1 MSNNNDV
8 KSVFV
13 GWFALA
19 VAFVCGKK
27 YGYNQCASK
36 VKDVMLKGF
45 IEKAE
50 KEEKGS

>member
-13 GWFALA
+13 GWLALA

-36 VKDVMLKGF
+36 VKDVMLKKL
-45 IEKAE
+45 IEE